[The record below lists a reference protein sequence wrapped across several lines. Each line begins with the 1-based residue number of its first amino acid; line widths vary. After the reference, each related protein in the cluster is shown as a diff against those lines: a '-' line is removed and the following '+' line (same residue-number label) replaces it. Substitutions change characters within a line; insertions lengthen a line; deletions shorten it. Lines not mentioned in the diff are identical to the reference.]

1 MEEKEFL
8 PDYMK
13 IIKALR
19 SIGHLPQD
27 AIRDIVDNG
36 FDAGA
41 TEVGV
46 YFNEKP
52 IKGKERKALENVII
66 VDNGKGMS
74 KFELTKSLVPAD
86 TGRDRNS
93 EVELG
98 KFGIG
103 LLASG
108 LSFANKIEVIT
119 KGVNGYFYT
128 YISYSEKMQTRSP
141 VNMVRPCTA
150 DELALINPYLKSNQ
164 TGTMVIISEIDR
176 LPATPRT
183 VDDLRQQTTFSISR
197 GYYHLKDKTVVKI
210 DGKSVR
216 YYDALERNNC
226 IEVSREYK
234 IPVLKDAYDN
244 TLVNEFITVTMSMIR
259 TAESKLVEREFPAL
273 QNPTQRG
280 QGFSVVRNGRELCW
294 GQTFD
299 MWKTTDPNN
308 QFRGEIRY
316 SGKYLD
322 EYLFDVSV
330 TKDRVHILDKS
341 VRDKIDEYRKE
352 FFRTVLKPRSKDQK
366 TYKDAFT
373 ALLALETES
382 EGKTVVKKTSG
393 STSGKTFVVQQNPF
407 VVKLLSIDFD
417 NTTPNKAMQILL
429 ELRED
434 ANKYQTA
441 SLKTATG

>member
-128 YISYSEKMQTRSP
+128 YISYS
-141 VNMVRPCTA
+141 
-150 DELALINPYLKSNQ
+150 
-164 TGTMVIISEIDR
+164 
-176 LPATPRT
+176 
-183 VDDLRQQTTFSISR
+183 
-197 GYYHLKDKTVVKI
+197 
-210 DGKSVR
+210 
-216 YYDALERNNC
+216 
-226 IEVSREYK
+226 
-234 IPVLKDAYDN
+234 
-244 TLVNEFITVTMSMIR
+244 
-259 TAESKLVEREFPAL
+259 
-273 QNPTQRG
+273 
-280 QGFSVVRNGRELCW
+280 
-294 GQTFD
+294 
-299 MWKTTDPNN
+299 
-308 QFRGEIRY
+308 
-316 SGKYLD
+316 
-322 EYLFDVSV
+322 
-330 TKDRVHILDKS
+330 
-341 VRDKIDEYRKE
+341 
-352 FFRTVLKPRSKDQK
+352 
-366 TYKDAFT
+366 
-373 ALLALETES
+373 
-382 EGKTVVKKTSG
+382 
-393 STSGKTFVVQQNPF
+393 
-407 VVKLLSIDFD
+407 
-417 NTTPNKAMQILL
+417 
-429 ELRED
+429 
-434 ANKYQTA
+434 
-441 SLKTATG
+441 